1 MVKQCPKLRNVI
13 YGRPFIRLLNIFLMS
28 TKKKLFVL
36 VFSPEMQENGNGRK
50 LKRSSKMALMLIL
63 RYSQYKEK
71 NT

>member
-1 MVKQCPKLRNVI
+1 
-13 YGRPFIRLLNIFLMS
+13 MS